1 MGVVGIALA
10 SRSAAHVP
18 IMPTAEVT
26 FASKK
31 SASARIKKTVIRASS
46 MKNARVVIAIGR
58 LMYAPIE
65 AISRSIVVARIT
77 PIARAVIA
85 TMQSIN
91 VPTNRPLRIQKKMAR
106 VVRVVESARAIFAIR
121 RRKNA
126 QLHQQ

>member
-1 MGVVGIALA
+1 MGVVGIASA
-10 SRSAAHVP
+10 SKSAAHVP

-26 FASKK
+26 FASIIF
-31 SASARIKKTVIRASS
+31 ASARIKKTVIRASS

-65 AISRSIVVARIT
+65 AISRSKVAARIT

-91 VPTNRPLRIQKKMAR
+91 VPTNRPLRIQKIMAR

-126 QLHQQ
+126 QLHRQ

>member
-1 MGVVGIALA
+1 MGVVGIASA
-10 SRSAAHVP
+10 SRSAAHVL

-31 SASARIKKTVIRASS
+31 SASARIKKTVIHASS

-65 AISRSIVVARIT
+65 AISRSKVAARIT

-91 VPTNRPLRIQKKMAR
+91 VPTNQPLRIQKIMAR

-126 QLHQQ
+126 QLHRQ